1 MSKKKCETH
10 PRGLHREGRPW
21 DEGGT
26 MVPWKHRRCAT
37 SRERQSVSSV
47 VLTLSQPF
55 LRFNLCWHD
64 TDSALQIFSTSSPCC
79 PQFKDEGEKNSQAR
93 QSTCPESLS
102 SQWDKDSLRFLN
114 QSAPNRLRSKL
125 PCPVGPLSTPPHP

>member
-1 MSKKKCETH
+1 
-10 PRGLHREGRPW
+10 
-21 DEGGT
+21 

-79 PQFKDEGEKNSQAR
+79 PQFKDEGEKIAKQGKAPA
-93 QSTCPESLS
+93 QSH
-102 SQWDKDSLRFLN
+102 
-114 QSAPNRLRSKL
+114 SAASGTRI
-125 PCPVGPLSTPPHP
+125 H